1 MYTVRDDLLIV
12 VNKEEEIKEFHFFH
26 NQFLSKVS
34 AQKVTLCHCF
44 FGKITC
50 SERKQKKTKC

>member
-26 NQFLSKVS
+26 NQFLSIGVYTKGNS
-34 AQKVTLCHCF
+34 MSLF
-44 FGKITC
+44 LGRITC